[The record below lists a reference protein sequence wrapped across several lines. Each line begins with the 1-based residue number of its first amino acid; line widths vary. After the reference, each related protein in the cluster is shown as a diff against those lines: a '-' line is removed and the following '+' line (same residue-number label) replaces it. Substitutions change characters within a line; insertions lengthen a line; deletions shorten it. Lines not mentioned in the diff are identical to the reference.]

1 MSNEKPRRAGQRS
14 EKTRYP
20 GIYRIHARGCKGE
33 RCACS
38 YQAAVET
45 AAGKKLRR
53 SFDTLGAA
61 KRWRSEMLGA
71 GREIVAP
78 SKLTV
83 KQAVEH
89 LLAGMA
95 DGTIKNRS
103 SRPFK
108 PSVTRRYALGLN
120 RHVLPVLG
128 RSQLADV
135 RRGHVK
141 HLVASW
147 ERAGMSPSSI
157 RNNLDPLRVIVRE
170 ALEDRVITE
179 DPIAGMR
186 LDPAR
191 GRRERVADR
200 AEAEQLLAALPA
212 SERALWACAFYGGLR
227 RGELRALR
235 WDDVDFDAGHIRVE
249 HGWDDEIGEIATKSD
264 AGERKVPLA
273 GQLRQLLRAHK
284 LAAGRHGDD
293 LVFGRTAT
301 LPFIASTVRAR
312 ARARAAWEQA
322 GLQPITLHE
331 ARHSAA
337 SYLIE
342 AGLNDLELTAMIGHS
357 DPRTTKVIY
366 GHLFDD
372 SCEKVAAKLDAYLA
386 AGE

>member
-1 MSNEKPRRAGQRS
+1 MSTIKPRRQRT
-14 EKTRYP
+14 EATRYV
-20 GIYRIHARGCKGE
+20 GIYRMHARDCAGE
-33 RCACS
+33 RCSCS

-45 AAGKKLRR
+45 AGGKKLRR
-53 SFDTLGAA
+53 HFDTLKAA
-61 KRWRSEMLGA
+61 KRWRSELIGA
-71 GREIVAP
+71 GREIEAP

-83 KQAVEH
+83 KQAAEQ

-95 DGTIKNRS
+95 DGTISNRS

-128 RSQLADV
+128 RRRLADV
-135 RRGHVK
+135 RLPHVK
-141 HLVASW
+141 ALVAGW
-147 ERAGMSPSSI
+147 KRAGMSPSSI

-170 ALEDRVITE
+170 AIEDRVITE
-179 DPIAGMR
+179 DPIAGIR

-200 AEAEQLLAALPA
+200 AEAEQLIGALPA
-212 SERALWACAFYGGLR
+212 SDRALWACAFYGGLR

-235 WDDVDFDAGHIRVE
+235 WADVDFDAGHIRVE
-249 HGWDDEIGEIATKSD
+249 NGWDDMEGEIATKSD

-273 GQLRQLLRAHK
+273 GQLRALLLEHK
-284 LAAGRHGDD
+284 LASGRHGGD
-293 LVFGRTAT
+293 LVFGRAPD
-301 LPFIASTVRAR
+301 LPFIASTVRT
-312 ARARAAWEQA
+312 RARAAWAAA

-372 SCEKVAAKLDAYLA
+372 SSEKVAAKLDAYLA
-386 AGE
+386 AGEEG